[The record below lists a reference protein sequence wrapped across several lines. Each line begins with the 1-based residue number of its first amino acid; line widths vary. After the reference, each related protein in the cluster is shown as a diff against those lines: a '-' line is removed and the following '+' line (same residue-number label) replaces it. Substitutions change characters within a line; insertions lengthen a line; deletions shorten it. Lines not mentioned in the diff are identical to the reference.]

1 MIERFVPSFNSDAR
15 TLGITY
21 PRVCPRISEFG
32 PIVIA
37 CLPTAPNIKL
47 AQDTTNV
54 RLDSVQCHNQLGRD
68 LSIRKTLVNER
79 KYLLLT
85 V

>member
-1 MIERFVPSFNSDAR
+1 M
-15 TLGITY
+15 
-21 PRVCPRISEFG
+21 
-32 PIVIA
+32 IA

-54 RLDSVQCHNQLGRD
+54 RLDSVQRHNQLGRD
-68 LSIRKTLVNER
+68 LSIRKALVNER